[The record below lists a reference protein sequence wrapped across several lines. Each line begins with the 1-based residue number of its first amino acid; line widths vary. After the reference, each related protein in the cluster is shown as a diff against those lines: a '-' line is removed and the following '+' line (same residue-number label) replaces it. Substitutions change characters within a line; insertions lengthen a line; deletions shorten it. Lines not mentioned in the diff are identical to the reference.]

1 MLPAGRRHSSGLD
14 GLTNTVINCECDPPP
29 PSCALATRG
38 QPRPRVLPTLF
49 LLMTPNANSQPGA
62 ETAIQTAWFL
72 QYPKCDPLFCY
83 YASGKKQNT
92 KLSGKSHCIGLPCLP
107 LSAAMAPSGHLSSH
121 GCSSWGAENTMSSP
135 GTRAGSS
142 CPPGT
147 HPQALPHSLDDPH
160 LSKPLQPKNVLNQP
174 LIN

>member
-14 GLTNTVINCECDPPP
+14 GPTHTVINWEGDPPP

-38 QPRPRVLPTLF
+38 QPPPGALPTLF
-49 LLMTPNANSQPGA
+49 LLMALNASSQPGA

-72 QYPKCDPLFCY
+72 QYLKCDPGSATMLQARNRKQSY
-83 YASGKKQNT
+83 QESLIASV
-92 KLSGKSHCIGLPCLP
+92 CPA
-107 LSAAMAPSGHLSSH
+107 LSAATAPSGHLSSH
-121 GCSSWGAENTMSSP
+121 CCPSPGAENTMSSP

-147 HPQALPHSLDDPH
+147 HPQALPHHLDDPH